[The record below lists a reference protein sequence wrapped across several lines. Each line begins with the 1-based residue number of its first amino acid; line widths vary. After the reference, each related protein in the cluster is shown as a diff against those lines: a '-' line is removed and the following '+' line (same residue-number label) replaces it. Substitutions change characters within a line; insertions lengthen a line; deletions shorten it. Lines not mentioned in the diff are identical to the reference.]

1 MLYLSPST
9 IWILNIYKNIFLQS
23 VSVQE
28 LINNGYK
35 KFRSVNSKSIENL
48 RVMNRLKVVQSMED
62 GNEKNIVRSLVSDNY
77 FSSDELMVII
87 SIICIIN

>member
-1 MLYLSPST
+1 
-9 IWILNIYKNIFLQS
+9 LQS

-35 KFRSVNSKSIENL
+35 KFRTVNSKHIENL

-62 GNEKNIVRSLVSDNY
+62 GNEKNIVRSLEPDKY

-87 SIICIIN
+87 SIIFILINFRVMVNIV

>member
-1 MLYLSPST
+1 MYTL
-9 IWILNIYKNIFLQS
+9 KKKIFLQS

-35 KFRSVNSKSIENL
+35 KFRSVNSKNIENL

-62 GNEKNIVRSLVSDNY
+62 GNEKNIVRSLVQDNY

-87 SIICIIN
+87 NIIFYFFILY

>member
-1 MLYLSPST
+1 M
-9 IWILNIYKNIFLQS
+9 QS

-35 KFRSVNSKSIENL
+35 KFRSVNSKNIENL

-62 GNEKNIVRSLVSDNY
+62 GNEKNIVRSLVPDNY

-87 SIICIIN
+87 NI

>member
-1 MLYLSPST
+1 MYTL
-9 IWILNIYKNIFLQS
+9 KKKIFLQS

-35 KFRSVNSKSIENL
+35 KFKSVNSKNIENL

-62 GNEKNIVRSLVSDNY
+62 GNEKNIVRSLVPDNY

-87 SIICIIN
+87 NIIFYFFILN

>member
-1 MLYLSPST
+1 MH
-9 IWILNIYKNIFLQS
+9 IHIKKIIFLQS

-35 KFRSVNSKSIENL
+35 KFRSVNSKNIENL

-62 GNEKNIVRSLVSDNY
+62 GNEKNIVRSLVPDNY

-87 SIICIIN
+87 NILFYFFILY